1 MPPSAASME
10 REEAV
15 NDEEDSGEINLEDM
29 QAVDRWRRQRS
40 GEMHYLDTRSSSS
53 SKYKVEQE
61 DEESDIVRSIPSY
74 MNINND
80 ITIIG
85 NNMQSDLSNLQDSQ
99 ALNIEVMRNDSFS
112 EMQQHPHT
120 MIPVE
125 MQNSQESSKP
135 NIHAVNVL
143 YTLEKPQ
150 NKSQDSVSMNDVY
163 LSSSSETEEDP
174 IIFSQRVSGPID
186 LDDVDDGALTRIQ
199 RPGTDDGESQPSQ
212 NGSWKKSHLTRSI
225 SVESQE
231 LDAMVAAIDA
241 VQHHKPSP
249 GSSVKQPPHR
259 SSDHQEHMASVR
271 KQLAMPTKRLLSPNR
286 RDSPPVRFE
295 ELDGSFP
302 PLVSPDINNI
312 TNHTVPRG
320 RGTSVS
326 TPSERRR
333 QRSLSRGRSS
343 RSASPAVEQK
353 QQQQHVPSTPS
364 TATATPPWASHNG
377 HNKYASTPS
386 WDDSEDRL
394 SDVPSDVETDVRE
407 RYLTACRILKS
418 TLIEKASKLK
428 PSEKEFLIGLLE
440 RNGNSIEPSEEHLS
454 AMESLAET
462 LQIGD
467 SLFQEENQSMDR
479 EEMDVVHVPGSSVE
493 DNNVRE
499 EAKQNNFLT
508 KLLTKDQVVEPS
520 PTSTTMSAVSSSI
533 YVYDYPFKILGTD
546 DGFQPSVLTP
556 AVMEALRGFFPPD
569 ISQENFLLKFS
580 SQRDGAD
587 FGRLL
592 TKIRFCK
599 YTILSVE
606 TTSGHVFGSFC
617 SSPWR
622 VQKDWYGEKDSFLW
636 RLKRPREK
644 GGYFDISS
652 FDLDNDN
659 EMEVFP
665 CTGNDNTIQYC
676 TNKTIAV
683 GGSTYWTGEGGNPYS
698 GEPEGIGLL
707 IDGDLLGGE
716 TNSCATFANPRLGDR
731 SSSLNE
737 FDIDTLEVWT
747 VTPSATTAE
756 AEKLEIQR
764 LYIERSIKNQ

>member
-1 MPPSAASME
+1 
-10 REEAV
+10 
-15 NDEEDSGEINLEDM
+15 
-29 QAVDRWRRQRS
+29 
-40 GEMHYLDTRSSSS
+40 
-53 SKYKVEQE
+53 
-61 DEESDIVRSIPSY
+61 
-74 MNINND
+74 
-80 ITIIG
+80 
-85 NNMQSDLSNLQDSQ
+85 
-99 ALNIEVMRNDSFS
+99 
-112 EMQQHPHT
+112 
-120 MIPVE
+120 
-125 MQNSQESSKP
+125 
-135 NIHAVNVL
+135 
-143 YTLEKPQ
+143 
-150 NKSQDSVSMNDVY
+150 
-163 LSSSSETEEDP
+163 
-174 IIFSQRVSGPID
+174 
-186 LDDVDDGALTRIQ
+186 
-199 RPGTDDGESQPSQ
+199 
-212 NGSWKKSHLTRSI
+212 
-225 SVESQE
+225 
-231 LDAMVAAIDA
+231 
-241 VQHHKPSP
+241 
-249 GSSVKQPPHR
+249 
-259 SSDHQEHMASVR
+259 
-271 KQLAMPTKRLLSPNR
+271 
-286 RDSPPVRFE
+286 
-295 ELDGSFP
+295 
-302 PLVSPDINNI
+302 
-312 TNHTVPRG
+312 
-320 RGTSVS
+320 
-326 TPSERRR
+326 
-333 QRSLSRGRSS
+333 
-343 RSASPAVEQK
+343 
-353 QQQQHVPSTPS
+353 
-364 TATATPPWASHNG
+364 
-377 HNKYASTPS
+377 
-386 WDDSEDRL
+386 
-394 SDVPSDVETDVRE
+394 
-407 RYLTACRILKS
+407 
-418 TLIEKASKLK
+418 
-428 PSEKEFLIGLLE
+428 
-440 RNGNSIEPSEEHLS
+440 
-454 AMESLAET
+454 
-462 LQIGD
+462 
-467 SLFQEENQSMDR
+467 
-479 EEMDVVHVPGSSVE
+479 
-493 DNNVRE
+493 
-499 EAKQNNFLT
+499 
-508 KLLTKDQVVEPS
+508 
-520 PTSTTMSAVSSSI
+520 MSAVSSSI